1 MALRGYDALMV
12 ESSRGT
18 WPIYRRLLGYTRSYL
33 PLLGVAV
40 VAMALDALCTG
51 GFAALT
57 RPLLDEALLGRD
69 FEMIARMPIWIVAIF
84 LGRGLGSFL
93 ADYCMAATGRS
104 VIRDLRQQ
112 VFEKYLTLPTSY
124 FDRTSHGQM
133 ISRLTFNVEQVAEAT
148 TSAITIVVRDTLYVI
163 AFLLVMLSQSVK
175 LTLFTLVIAPLI
187 AGVIAVVSRR
197 FRRLSKNIQDTMGDV
212 TQRTSEVVS
221 GHKVVKMY
229 SGQQVEAERFGRV
242 NANNRRQ
249 HLKLVATKSGS
260 TSIVQLLAG
269 FTLAVIVYLATRES
283 MLDDITPGA
292 FTAFMTAMLAILP
305 SLKKLTNVH
314 VLIQRGVAAADT
326 LFELLDGPQE
336 ELSKGRA
343 LDQVT
348 GRIAFHDVS
357 LNYNG
362 GESVLNGITFEA
374 EPGTVTA
381 LVGRSG
387 SGKTSLVSLIPR
399 FYERSAGD
407 ITLDGVDIEDIQLQ
421 SLRQKIALVSQ
432 DIVLFDDTIAA
443 NIAYAN
449 PAFKGESGADLTQA
463 IEAAAEQ
470 ANAMEFIRQLPEQLN
485 TRLGEDGIQLSG
497 GQRQRLAIAR
507 AILKDAPIL
516 ILDEATSALDTE
528 SERLIQAALEDIMRS
543 RTTLVI
549 AHRLSTV
556 ENADQVLVL
565 DQGHIIERGSHTTL
579 LAQGGQYTELH
590 RLQFVD
596 GPRR

>member
-1 MALRGYDALMV
+1 MV

>member
-1 MALRGYDALMV
+1 MV

-69 FEMIARMPIWIVAIF
+69 FDMIARMPIWIVAIF

-336 ELSKGRA
+336 ELGKGQA

-362 GESVLNGITFEA
+362 GESVLNDITFEA

-407 ITLDGVDIEDIQLQ
+407 ITLDGVDIENIQLQ

-579 LAQGGQYTELH
+579 LSQGGQYTELH

>member
-1 MALRGYDALMV
+1 MV

-69 FEMIARMPIWIVAIF
+69 FHMIARMPIWIVAIF